1 MNYKHCNR
9 GSQNR
14 YPHWNH
20 FLTALFVAV
29 MVMISTVP
37 AFAVEAT
44 ANTSEPDAEISISTL
59 DLAENPADENGS
71 FTDETGDSEVT
82 PEPPSGPA
90 LTIEELLDAIAH
102 ANANDVIEFDG
113 YIQAPSSDVVLGR
126 ADCPITLRRATSE
139 AHIYLWDRGE
149 GKGNTK
155 VQNITFDGAGI
166 QAEQPILNVEGPAK
180 IIEKCNFVNC
190 IAVGSP
196 ALSVGYGDALISDC
210 HFTNNI
216 GATGAHLYVGGHDI
230 TIENCTFTGGFARNM
245 GSVYIG
251 ITENVFLK
259 GCTIS
264 GNAAGKRSGGLYI
277 QDGEVIIIG
286 CKIYG
291 NTTNGV
297 ADDITKSYNSRLSL
311 MDNHSTL
318 VELYKPDGMIPNR
331 WTVDSYYDVYSGM
344 GLYQADMIFSMTFA
358 DNEPSPPPSPTY
370 ITLDKSELTLYVGET
385 DTLTATIHPEGTSG
399 NVQWTSNDPSVASVT
414 EMGFI
419 TAHTA
424 GTTLVTATE
433 TISGASASC
442 RVSVQDVP
450 ATTYSVDT
458 NTSPVEGGV
467 VNGGG
472 QYEEGSPATVTAVP
486 NEGFRF
492 LAWTE
497 NDTQISTE
505 SSLTFTVTSNRNL
518 TAIFEPITEPTPGP
532 ILKPTYIISTSVA
545 AGGTVN
551 GAGEYEQGS
560 SVTLTATPESR
571 YRFIAWIENNERI
584 SSDESYTFIADCDRT
599 IIAYFMP
606 TCTIS
611 VGATVG
617 GTIST
622 GTTAEGTSGG
632 CGGEFLKGS
641 SVTYTAIPDSGYLF
655 AGWTEN
661 GEQVSVD
668 ESITFVVDR
677 DRTLVA
683 NFTPIPKPFYT
694 INVSATIG
702 GTVSGGGEYE
712 QGNSVTLI
720 ATPGNDYLF
729 MGWTENGEQ
738 VSTDENFTFIA
749 EQDRTLVANF
759 TLIPKPTYTIHVSAT
774 QGGTV
779 EGGGQYEEG
788 KLITV
793 NAVPDNSYRF
803 LRWEE
808 NGVQVSTEV
817 RYSFAAEAD
826 RTLAAIFDLIPQSTS
841 NLPYSPSHSSG
852 TPTTSHKPNDDS
864 ATQPNVTVMSYEEV
878 QTHTLTNGKAT
889 LVAPDNLFWGGYKT
903 GRDNGAETVT
913 RADLAQLIYFM
924 MDSKSVKTYGVTQ
937 APFRDVESGTWYA
950 AAVGTMQNTG
960 VMVGCGDDLFCPN
973 RTLTW
978 GELLTVFARFVEGE
992 PPIEYYTGNHWAKDS
1007 INKAFALGWL
1017 EYTEPFD
1024 PGSVVTTGE
1033 MVDLIQAV
1041 FRWNN
1046 G

>member
-297 ADDITKSYNSRLSL
+297 ADDITKSYNSR
-311 MDNHSTL
+311 
-318 VELYKPDGMIPNR
+318 LYKPDGMIPNR

-661 GEQVSVD
+661 GEQVS
-668 ESITFVVDR
+668 
-677 DRTLVA
+677 
-683 NFTPIPKPFYT
+683 
-694 INVSATIG
+694 
-702 GTVSGGGEYE
+702 
-712 QGNSVTLI
+712 
-720 ATPGNDYLF
+720 
-729 MGWTENGEQ
+729 
-738 VSTDENFTFIA
+738 TDENFTFIA

-774 QGGTV
+774 Q
-779 EGGGQYEEG
+779 GGGQYEEG

>member
-1 MNYKHCNR
+1 
-9 GSQNR
+9 
-14 YPHWNH
+14 
-20 FLTALFVAV
+20 
-29 MVMISTVP
+29 
-37 AFAVEAT
+37 
-44 ANTSEPDAEISISTL
+44 
-59 DLAENPADENGS
+59 
-71 FTDETGDSEVT
+71 
-82 PEPPSGPA
+82 
-90 LTIEELLDAIAH
+90 
-102 ANANDVIEFDG
+102 
-113 YIQAPSSDVVLGR
+113 
-126 ADCPITLRRATSE
+126 
-139 AHIYLWDRGE
+139 
-149 GKGNTK
+149 
-155 VQNITFDGAGI
+155 
-166 QAEQPILNVEGPAK
+166 
-180 IIEKCNFVNC
+180 
-190 IAVGSP
+190 
-196 ALSVGYGDALISDC
+196 
-210 HFTNNI
+210 
-216 GATGAHLYVGGHDI
+216 
-230 TIENCTFTGGFARNM
+230 
-245 GSVYIG
+245 
-251 ITENVFLK
+251 
-259 GCTIS
+259 
-264 GNAAGKRSGGLYI
+264 
-277 QDGEVIIIG
+277 
-286 CKIYG
+286 
-291 NTTNGV
+291 
-297 ADDITKSYNSRLSL
+297 
-311 MDNHSTL
+311 
-318 VELYKPDGMIPNR
+318 
-331 WTVDSYYDVYSGM
+331 M

-532 ILKPTYIISTSVA
+532 ILKPTYIISTSVV

-661 GEQVSVD
+661 GEQVS
-668 ESITFVVDR
+668 
-677 DRTLVA
+677 
-683 NFTPIPKPFYT
+683 
-694 INVSATIG
+694 
-702 GTVSGGGEYE
+702 
-712 QGNSVTLI
+712 
-720 ATPGNDYLF
+720 
-729 MGWTENGEQ
+729 
-738 VSTDENFTFIA
+738 TDENFTFIA

-793 NAVPDNSYRF
+793 NAVPGNSYRF

-960 VMVGCGDDLFCPN
+960 VMVGCGDNLFCPN

-978 GELLTVFARFVEGE
+978 GELLTMFARFVEGE